1 MEQLQDADLY
11 ERIFSLINDCRYLA
25 AYESYKQLP
34 INATNC
40 KPSLSTTSSQRES
53 EITTV
58 EQKIA
63 NLVERV
69 NEINEA
75 SGNSQQS
82 NQLHDNYSWI
92 LGSTLFG
99 ISTYY
104 RRVGANDIVV
114 KLEGTV
120 HDLPIFEQCAVI
132 HEVDLFSTWVPLC
145 DKSILIEKIGKAE
158 LLALVYIGFLYS
170 CVHVH
175 IISFHDYSGPSKF
188 CMYVCSF
195 IFYFFIEQLLQ

>member
-1 MEQLQDADLY
+1 MEHFQDENVY
-11 ERIFSLINDCRYLA
+11 QHIYTLIDDCKYLA

-34 INATNC
+34 SNC
-40 KPSLSTTSSQRES
+40 QPSMLPMEV
-53 EITTV
+53 TV
-58 EQKIA
+58 DDKIA
-63 NLVERV
+63 KLLERV

-75 SGNSQQS
+75 SGSSQKS
-82 NQLHDNYSWI
+82 HEHNDSSWI

-145 DKSILIEKIGKAE
+145 GESILIEKIGKA
-158 LLALVYIGFLYS
+158 
-170 CVHVH
+170 
-175 IISFHDYSGPSKF
+175 
-188 CMYVCSF
+188 
-195 IFYFFIEQLLQ
+195 